1 MRGARVVVQKIG
13 GQETFAF
20 TKKIS
25 ESFPNR
31 ILFIRAVYFVTYFL
45 KLNLMNGDATLHYNI
60 SDILLKTCDLN
71 KIADFVDRADKLVS
85 DFNENIGPSEEIF
98 VRTVN
103 EGIVCDQEKLLE
115 LKSKAWDEIF
125 DFKQRNPMMQDWIGS
140 SFSEF
145 MNSQIFCEIKHQQE
159 IINDWTHKRTI
170 YKNMCLRV
178 SDLLADYSYFLAR
191 DNHESPVQNSAIY
204 IPGVIKL
211 SSINMIYS
219 DSVNCSV
226 ISIMDTLEKLKKQL
240 LETLHNIN
248 RDIKH
253 AKSISF
259 DIVHESYDEKNLS

>member
-1 MRGARVVVQKIG
+1 MWTRL
-13 GQETFAF
+13 AF
-20 TKKIS
+20 MKKIC

-31 ILFIRAVYFVTYFL
+31 ILFIRTRHLVTYFL
-45 KLNLMNGDATLHYNI
+45 KFNLMNEDATLHYNI

-71 KIADFVDRADKLVS
+71 KIADFVDRADKLVH

-125 DFKQRNPMMQDWIGS
+125 DFKQRNPLMQDWIGS

-145 MNSQIFCEIKHQQE
+145 MNSQIYSEIKQQQE

-211 SSINMIYS
+211 SSTNMIYS
-219 DSVNCSV
+219 DSTNSSV
-226 ISIMDTLEKLKKQL
+226 IPIIETLQKLKKYL
-240 LETLHNIN
+240 LDNLHNIN
-248 RDIKH
+248 RDMRH
-253 AKSISF
+253 AKSTSF
-259 DIVHESYDEKNLS
+259 DIVYESYAGKNLSPYQI